1 MFVVTVSSGNSGGGL
16 VHDHLKNRKDF
27 VNPFDGNEFRLIID
41 PDGLDNLYNNCYE
54 NFTINNAAIAF
65 ERFEKF
71 LRFSS
76 KIKGRVDGKWNYIYK
91 KNVNNIFSDYLKKI
105 TYLDYYGMS
114 QFKYI
119 NLSLIDKILFNIK
132 YYFIKQNINKI
143 NFFKIR
149 LPCDKKIFL
158 IETKKFIKRLCLNN
172 SQSTSKNI
180 LLDQSIS
187 YWNPENFIKYFDDVK
202 IIITNRDPR
211 SIYYSMLSRNS
222 RAYPSSDI
230 KIFAKWYKK
239 IREIQSKINNKNIY
253 FIQYENFLK
262 NHEQE
267 VKKLNKFL
275 GINKKIKSTYN
286 IKLSMDRIYT
296 AKKEL
301 KKKDQLYIQKK
312 LKRYL
317 SW

>member
-16 VHDHLKNRKDF
+16 VHDHLNNRKDF
-27 VNPFDGNEFRLIID
+27 VNPFDGNEFRLIND

-54 NFTINNAAIAF
+54 NFTVNNAAIAF

-71 LRFSS
+71 LKFSS

-91 KNVNNIFSDYLKKI
+91 KNVKDIFENYLKKI
-105 TYLDYYGMS
+105 TYLEYYGMP
-114 QFKYI
+114 QFKYL
-119 NLSLIDKILFNIK
+119 NLSLINKILFNIR
-132 YYFIKQNINKI
+132 YYFIKQSINEI
-143 NFFKIR
+143 NYFKIR
-149 LPCDKKIFL
+149 LPCDEKTFL
-158 IETKKFIKRLCLNN
+158 IETKKFIKKLCLYNN
-172 SQSTSKNI
+172 QSTSKNI

-187 YWNPENFIKYFDDVK
+187 YWNPEKFIKYFDDVK

-222 RAYPSSDI
+222 KAYPSADI
-230 KIFAKWYKK
+230 KIFTRWYKK

-253 FIQYENFLK
+253 FVQYENFLR

-275 GINKKIKSTYN
+275 GINTNIKSAYN
-286 IKLSMDRIYT
+286 IQLSMNRIDI
-296 AKKEL
+296 AKNEL
-301 KKKDQLYIQKK
+301 KKYDQIYIQKK

-317 SW
+317 NW